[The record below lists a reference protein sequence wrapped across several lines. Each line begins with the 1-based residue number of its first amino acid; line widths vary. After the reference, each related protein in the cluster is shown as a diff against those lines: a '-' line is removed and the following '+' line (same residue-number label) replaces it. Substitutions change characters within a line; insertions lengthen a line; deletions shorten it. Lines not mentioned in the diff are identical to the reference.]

1 MIKKLL
7 SVFCLLS
14 LVFSLAGCAEDT
26 PVEINEAEFLVRAEE
41 LFKRA
46 ETLNSVFFEKE
57 GLPLRAAGFSSGKY
71 KEVDLSKMKQLG
83 FDSLDAIK
91 AENESVF
98 SEREARFN
106 EEYVFSP
113 ENLSEGGFSETRYQ
127 RYFVYR
133 NPGNENDENNG
144 KILAFT
150 GDVSYLSDKVKIH
163 TDTIRIVSAMKSART
178 GETYV
183 TVTADESVTSGEKTQ
198 RQTALSFRFVLE
210 GGEWKLDTSVS
221 LVYNENYNLKQK

>member
-14 LVFSLAGCAEDT
+14 LVFSLVSCGDT
-26 PVEINEAEFLVRAEE
+26 PIEINEDEFLPIAAELFERAE
-41 LFKRA
+41 K
-46 ETLNSVFFEKE
+46 LNGFFFEKE
-57 GLPLRAAGFSSGKY
+57 GMPLRTAGFSSGNY
-71 KEVDLSKMKQLG
+71 KEVDLYELRKLG
-83 FDSLDAIK
+83 FESLDAVK
-91 AENESVF
+91 EENRNVF

-133 NPGNENDENNG
+133 NPGNEDDENNG

-150 GDVSYLSDKVKIH
+150 GNVDYLSDNIEIH
-163 TDTIRIVSAMKSART
+163 TDTIRIVSAIKSGKT
-178 GETYV
+178 GETVV
-183 TVTADESVTSGEKTQ
+183 TVTADQSVTNGEKTQ
-198 RQTALSFRFVLE
+198 RQTALTFRFVSE
-210 GGEWKLDTSVS
+210 GDEWKLDTSVS
-221 LVYNENYNLKQK
+221 LVYNENY

>member
-14 LVFSLAGCAEDT
+14 LVFSLVSCGDS
-26 PVEINEAEFLVRAEE
+26 PVEINEEEFLPIAAELFERAE
-41 LFKRA
+41 R
-46 ETLNSVFFEKE
+46 LNGFFFEKD
-57 GLPLRAAGFSSGKY
+57 GLPLRAAGFSSGNY
-71 KEVDLSKMKQLG
+71 KEVDLYELKKLG
-83 FDSLDAIK
+83 FESLDAVK
-91 AENESVF
+91 EENRSVF
-98 SEREARFN
+98 SESEAGFN

-113 ENLSEGGFSETRYQ
+113 ENLSEAGFSETRYQ

-133 NPGNENDENNG
+133 NPGNEDDKNNG

-150 GDVSYLSDKVKIH
+150 GNTEYLSDDIEIH
-163 TDTIRIVSAMKSART
+163 TDTIRVISAMRSGKT

-198 RQTALSFRFVLE
+198 RQTALTFRFVLE
-210 GGEWKLDTSVS
+210 GDEWKLDTSVS
-221 LVYNENYNLKQK
+221 LVYDENYN

>member
-7 SVFCLLS
+7 SVFCLFS
-14 LVFSLAGCAEDT
+14 LVCSLVSCGGDT
-26 PVEINEAEFLVRAEE
+26 PVEINEAEFLLKAEE
-41 LFKRA
+41 LFERA
-46 ETLNSVFFEKE
+46 EALNRFFFEKE
-57 GLPLRAAGFSSGKY
+57 GMPLRPAGFSSGNY
-71 KEVDLSKMKQLG
+71 KEVDLSAMKKLG
-83 FDSLDAIK
+83 FDSLNAVK

-127 RYFVYR
+127 RYFIYR
-133 NPGNENDENNG
+133 NPGNEDDENNG

-150 GDVSYLSDKVKIH
+150 GDVDYLSDKIEIH
-163 TDTIRIVSAMKSART
+163 TDTIKIVSAVKSGRT
-178 GETYV
+178 GETIV
-183 TVTADESVTSGEKTQ
+183 TVTADQSVTRAEKTQ

-210 GGEWKLDTSVS
+210 DGEWKLDTSVS
-221 LVYNENYNLKQK
+221 LVYNENMK